1 MAGVIT
7 AICRA
12 FLARTLAAMNPRHGK
27 SMAPHHGETARH
39 GGVFAAL
46 LATIALL
53 AAACS
58 GSPGSHVAQPG
69 STTTQSN
76 GALAFSQCMRSYGV
90 PNWPAPTAAEGSPKE
105 TAQQLGVSSSQ
116 RRGCQ
121 DVLRITRPDRPVR
134 GHPAAIKV
142 ARSGQPGSPAAQGD
156 RPPAIRPADHLISLP
171 PRPGTTRR
179 RRLNRSYSL
188 A

>member
-46 LATIALL
+46 LAIIALL

-90 PNWPAPTAAEGSPKE
+90 PNWPDPNSSGGIPKGNRAATRGQQFPATRLPGRSSNHSAGPTSTRSSCGYQGRAE
-105 TAQQLGVSSSQ
+105 
-116 RRGCQ
+116 
-121 DVLRITRPDRPVR
+121 RP
-134 GHPAAIKV
+134 A
-142 ARSGQPGSPAAQGD
+142 GQPSCA
-156 RPPAIRPADHLISLP
+156 R
-171 PRPGTTRR
+171 
-179 RRLNRSYSL
+179 
-188 A
+188 